1 MRVCICSTRTAHVML
16 NLPLRDLS
24 MYSGTWIRLDRLDRH
39 DMNQYSCSHVVS
51 VTQVQIFEEEWDTY
65 FLGVNIRICPVVP
78 STAPG
83 FPMQP
88 VATAKAQEN
97 GQCHNHGLAHNAQTM
112 GEYSGCH
119 RMSWFV
125 KPTGWYSHLGA
136 LWIVARSWTMRK
148 TIYYLRWFGHTFGAY
163 PKSLQHPKWEESFH
177 KPRVWS
183 IPWACW
189 IFS

>member
-1 MRVCICSTRTAHVML
+1 
-16 NLPLRDLS
+16 
-24 MYSGTWIRLDRLDRH
+24 
-39 DMNQYSCSHVVS
+39 
-51 VTQVQIFEEEWDTY
+51 
-65 FLGVNIRICPVVP
+65 
-78 STAPG
+78 
-83 FPMQP
+83 MQP

-148 TIYYLRWFGHTFGAY
+148 TILTIYYLRWFGHTSGAY
-163 PKSLQHPKWEESFH
+163 PKFLQHPKWEESFH
-177 KPRVWS
+177 NPRVWSVWS
-183 IPWACW
+183 IPWVCW
-189 IFS
+189 IFLRHYTYDSHLNYLPEDSGFPCLILSWRLNHATYCDHRSSELLGTQRFIQRIPVIPATCWKQKPMRLSEMIKNITNTI

>member
-1 MRVCICSTRTAHVML
+1 ML
-16 NLPLRDLS
+16 QPFCRGDLS
-24 MYSGTWIRLDRLDRH
+24 LFLSVVFLCPWLSYVRIKWSEPELWEFASATWIRLDRLDKH
-39 DMNQYSCSHVVS
+39 DTNQYSCSHVVS

-78 STAPG
+78 STARG

-119 RMSWFV
+119 RTSWFV

-148 TIYYLRWFGHTFGAY
+148 TI
-163 PKSLQHPKWEESFH
+163 
-177 KPRVWS
+177 KP
-183 IPWACW
+183 I
-189 IFS
+189 